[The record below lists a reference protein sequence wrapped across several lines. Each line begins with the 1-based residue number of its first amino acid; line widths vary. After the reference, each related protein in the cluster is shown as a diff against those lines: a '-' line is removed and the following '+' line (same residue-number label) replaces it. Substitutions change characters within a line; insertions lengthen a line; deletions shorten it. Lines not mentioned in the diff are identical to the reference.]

1 MASIR
6 LSPEMDIRQYVASLD
21 LNPDNVF
28 YQRVRSNNVSTSG
41 AQWQITSPN
50 KRSLLLNYAAVDWGF
65 QVRRTEVDGTTVDA
79 FDSSADRISM
89 KEVFPFSNAMTSQ
102 TVSVNGNSITLS
114 QPKRFMEPLARMC
127 VSKDEAQS
135 CYESGWW
142 SHATGTVTNTVNP
155 TRDALGIQDEG
166 LRYNEGT
173 MSSKMSI
180 DDGTG
185 LVRQNLNAQN
195 NRTVSHQEP
204 LLCPPFNPFS
214 KVTSGLPG
222 YMPWKWMSPVI
233 PNIDRLEID
242 VQFAPDTLAAGV
254 FHYRVSHP
262 DGGGKK
268 RLVIP
273 TDTFGANLLL
283 YWYEI
288 PSTMSIPRQ
297 IRLQTWNMREFIDQ
311 VDAGTALAAGQIR
324 TVTGNLLQ
332 LRSVPTLITLHA
344 RRDNDNATTYQAR
357 SFFDE
362 TKLDG
367 TGATILPGGVDS
379 LDNFMEV
386 VSLTVILGDR
396 PNVISPTF
404 TSRELYQLTLKN
416 SKYFGFSLPYNDWR
430 GPLAEHITGGGGV
443 AGDGGIANAATDGQ
457 LQVCQSKGF
466 IALQPKD
473 IAEKVSSGVFFPTSL
488 QFVVTYRARA
498 GAYGED
504 PAANLSY
511 RMYTHVYI
519 GKHWLEIEPD
529 RAQYQEQNIPL
540 ESALRA
546 SKPSLVSDTSIGS
559 LRNLSDSAY
568 TSKF

>member
-65 QVRRTEVDGTTVDA
+65 QVTKTDTAGTAQNFT
-79 FDSSADRISM
+79 SSNDQLSM

-102 TVSVNGNSITLS
+102 TVSVNGNSLTVS

-127 VSKDEAQS
+127 VSRQESYS

-142 SHATGTVTNTVNP
+142 NSSAGTQVTLDFPAQTSLTSP
-155 TRDALGIQDEG
+155 DEG
-166 LRYNEGT
+166 QANNEATLKG
-173 MSSKMSI
+173 KMSVDGGI
-180 DDGTG
+180 DTG
-185 LVRQNLNAQN
+185 GAMNLNLAGLN
-195 NRTVSHQEP
+195 NRTVSVQEP
-204 LLCPPFNPFS
+204 LLCPPFNPFG

-222 YMPWKWMSPVI
+222 YLPWKWMSPVI

-242 VQFAPDTLAAGV
+242 LQFSPDTLSPGALYYRYSEDAAI
-254 FHYRVSHP
+254 REIS
-262 DGGGKK
+262 
-268 RLVIP
+268 IN
-273 TDTFGANLLL
+273 TANFQAHLLL

-297 IRLQTWNMREFIDQ
+297 IRLQTWNMREFIDA
-311 VDAGTALAAGQIR
+311 VPGSPLADGTVVQ
-324 TVTGNLLQ
+324 VTGNLLQ
-332 LRSVPTLITLHA
+332 LRSVPTLITIHA
-344 RRDNDNATTYQAR
+344 RKDNDNAVGYRAR
-357 SFFDE
+357 NMFRD
-362 TKLDG
+362 DDAAG
-367 TGATILPGGVDS
+367 TGATVNDGINS
-379 LDNFMEV
+379 LDSFMEIV
-386 VSLTVILGDR
+386 DLTVILGDR

-416 SKYFGFSLPYNDWR
+416 SKYDGFSLSYADWVGR
-430 GPLAEHITGGGGV
+430 VVQGTVLTGGV
-443 AGDGGIANAATDGQ
+443 TPTAANIIQ
-457 LQVCQSKGF
+457 QSKAF

-488 QFVVTYRARA
+488 QFVVRLRARS
-498 GAYGED
+498 D
-504 PAANLSY
+504 ANGLNTGVAKGY
-511 RMYTHVYI
+511 RMFTHVYV